1 MMGMIMKVKGLS
13 GNALKIIAAITM
25 TIDHVGM
32 ILFPQMEIFRM
43 IGRIAF
49 PLFAFF
55 VAEGC
60 RYTHNKRKY
69 LGVILSLGLMFHVVF
84 VWATGQTMFNI
95 FITFS
100 FSILLTYLLQGTVKA
115 IREGTWQ
122 RQILSGILFF
132 GMLLFTYLFTN
143 RFVVDYGFFG
153 IMIPVIV
160 SLFDSLW
167 KRKIAFLIGV
177 LLLVI
182 SMHTYVQSFCLLAV
196 PLLFL
201 YNGERGKY
209 KMKYFFY
216 IFYPAH
222 LSILFLIDM
231 FI

>member
-1 MMGMIMKVKGLS
+1 MKIKGLS

-32 ILFPQMEIFRM
+32 ILFPQTEAFRM

-69 LGVILSLGLMFHVVF
+69 LGMILFLGLIFHGVF
-84 VWATGQTMFNI
+84 VLATGQTMFNI

-100 FSILLTYLLQGTVKA
+100 FSIMLIYFLQNAIKA
-115 IREGTWQ
+115 VREGTWQ
-122 RQILSGILFF
+122 NQILSGSLFF
-132 GMLLFTYLFTN
+132 GMLFLTYLFTSW
-143 RFVVDYGFFG
+143 FVVDYGFFG
-153 IMIPVIV
+153 IMLPVLV
-160 SLFDSLW
+160 SLSDSLW
-167 KRKIAFLIGV
+167 KRKAAFLIGV

-182 SMHTYVQSFCLLAV
+182 SMHTYIQSFCLLAV
-196 PLLFL
+196 PILFF
-201 YNGERGKY
+201 YNGKRGKY

-216 IFYPAH
+216 IFYPLH
-222 LSILFLIDM
+222 LSLLFLLDIM
-231 FI
+231 I